1 LSGSNTNAGGWTG
14 ATYGERGRSL
24 GVGGAPYGVGG
35 ASKGVNA
42 LATGIGAGGV
52 VLFQSIGES
61 VRTCESGPKIGDELS
76 KLVSGA
82 YIGAACGNEKWS
94 DCDVTGGL
102 KKGRFSRGEGGDGRT
117 GSPNESRLS

>member
-1 LSGSNTNAGGWTG
+1 LGVGG
-14 ATYGERGRSL
+14 APY

-35 ASKGVNA
+35 ASKGVKA
-42 LATGIGAGGV
+42 LTTGIGAGGV

-82 YIGAACGNEKWS
+82 YIGAASGNEKWS

-117 GSPNESRLS
+117 GSPNASRLN